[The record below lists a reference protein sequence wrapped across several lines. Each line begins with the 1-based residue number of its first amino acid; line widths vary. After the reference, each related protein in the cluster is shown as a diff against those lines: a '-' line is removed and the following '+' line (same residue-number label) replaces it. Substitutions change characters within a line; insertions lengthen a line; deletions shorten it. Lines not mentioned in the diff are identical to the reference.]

1 MTNNTLIEYA
11 KTNGLTPLAWF
22 EVNYPTYAVK
32 VKYKYPTSDPA
43 DFRDRALL
51 QMIDLG
57 VPYSTACSLL
67 LVTDPY
73 QSILQRFKSDEP
85 GPQLVYFDKMLNQLA
100 LTPIGRQRIEQIE
113 LARDGVSCCFIDGFT
128 GKPFPIDVVNNLK
141 DRFECNEIYNIP
153 GGIYPFDANI
163 EHKIVELNA
172 KLNDG
177 KGRNYQKRLDIP
189 EKSRETSMTLL
200 GPKWMKNLSIGIFWN
215 GTEVIRK
222 IFCDDRSNPISTFGW
237 LENINTFKL
246 DGNVRG
252 NKFVYVIDKSDSTN
266 VFVNNSADLNQ
277 LILSTIGT
285 EYGTEFVKGISLTWN
300 PEMSQFQISIN
311 SIDETT
317 RNRARMLS
325 IIENGIM
332 SIKLTGMTGS
342 LFIEVK
348 ASEIINSLG
357 HLRNKIDKSGHDWHE
372 IIDMIRKDYPDNWR
386 QTLNAI
392 DRHDL
397 VFRHD
402 IEQFIKYGK

>member
-51 QMIDLG
+51 QMIDIG

-153 GGIYPFDANI
+153 GGIYPFNANI

-215 GTEVIRK
+215 GTEVVRK

-246 DGNVRG
+246 DGNVRS

-311 SIDETT
+311 SLDETT
-317 RNRARMLS
+317 RNRTRMLS

>member
-153 GGIYPFDANI
+153 GGIYPFNANI

-215 GTEVIRK
+215 GTEVVRK

-246 DGNVRG
+246 DGNVRS

-317 RNRARMLS
+317 RNRTRMLS